1 MGGVEWKELEKP
13 RRRGLDGLRS
23 KVLLGRCHRNTF
35 CDAYNALT
43 PLSPHILP
51 YGKSLPT
58 DNDFGFSSDL
68 TKCFF
73 HSSLLIFCA
82 RHFDSRRND
91 CFATHASLFVDQIR
105 APGDEGIKLLLQAQE
120 AGCKPLCRSCV
131 LRIARCGRAAH
142 LLREFSEVDH
152 GAVDENDDV

>member
-1 MGGVEWKELEKP
+1 VSGVEWKEFEKP

-23 KVLLGRCHRNTF
+23 GVLLGRCHRDTF

-43 PLSPHILP
+43 PLSLQILP
-51 YGKSLPT
+51 YGESLPT
-58 DNDFGFSSDL
+58 DNEFGSPVISS
-68 TKCFF
+68 
-73 HSSLLIFCA
+73 SA

-91 CFATHASLFVDQIR
+91 CFAAQASLFVDQIR
-105 APGDEGIKLLLQAQE
+105 APGDEGIKLLFQAQE
-120 AGCKPLCRSCV
+120 VGCKLLCRSCV

-152 GAVDENDDV
+152 GAVDENDDAG